1 MQGIV
6 KDTRGI
12 LNKLTPENF
21 DRLMEKFMA
30 LPLEDKEERIEAVIN
45 VLFEKAI
52 DESAFSTA
60 YAKMVSLLHAGGI
73 PRYLT

>member
-1 MQGIV
+1 V

-21 DRLMEKFMA
+21 DRLMEKFMQ
-30 LPLEDKEERIEAVIN
+30 LPLNDEVGRVSAVIT

-52 DESAFSTA
+52 DEPAFSAA
-60 YAKMVSLLHAGGI
+60 YAKMVS
-73 PRYLT
+73 